1 MEGANPVLR
10 SDSRL
15 KKSRSGWRLRC
26 LMFKPQIKSGRMIF
40 NVKSLTD
47 PGEEKLIGFQGIEMI
62 DIGLLD
68 NGPVVSFDVAN
79 NLCRLS
85 AVNNPFGKFYPF
97 CYI

>member
-47 PGEEKLIGFQGIEMI
+47 PGEEKLIGF
-62 DIGLLD
+62 
-68 NGPVVSFDVAN
+68 
-79 NLCRLS
+79 
-85 AVNNPFGKFYPF
+85 
-97 CYI
+97 